1 MESSELTKQTH
12 PYLPFLFWTHFAFT
26 SPHVLVVAAE
36 HLQHGCT
43 LSLRLGSDCDPTLLR
58 LLQRSYGCDHQCS
71 SH

>member
-1 MESSELTKQTH
+1 MEEAWKAVSLLSGLILFT
-12 PYLPFLFWTHFAFT
+12 FLFWTRFAFT

-58 LLQRSYGCDHQCS
+58 LLQRSYGC

>member
-1 MESSELTKQTH
+1 MVEAWKAVSLLSSLILFT
-12 PYLPFLFWTHFAFT
+12 FLLWTRFAST

-58 LLQRSYGCDHQCS
+58 LLQGSYVCDH
-71 SH
+71 